1 MKTTV
6 QLGMLAILVEAN
18 DYKELVR
25 QAWAIYR
32 LNQAIHQEGLPM
44 DEFMPYAESGADGN
58 EYRGFVHVPTG
69 KRIKLGLQKEGNG
82 GEWFPR
88 PKGSDHYKGLESW
101 NDAGDTSRQ
110 LPAHE
115 EKPKVGGKAK
125 ASRSSG
131 DGASTPPPQ
140 AEPTMDEK
148 VSGAKSFLDAA
159 KDSTPE
165 NWMKAIGRTETK
177 IGAWPVSY
185 RDQIYEHINKLCL
198 LRGEELM
205 YEPAQADGDLPF

>member
-44 DEFMPYAESGADGN
+44 EEFMPYAESGADGN

-69 KRIKLGLQKEGNG
+69 KRIKLGQQKDGTG

-88 PKGSDHYKGLESW
+88 PKGSDHYKGLETW

-110 LPAHE
+110 LPAHD
-115 EKPKVGGKAK
+115 EKPRVSGKAK
-125 ASRSSG
+125 GNTRPAGG
-131 DGASTPPPQ
+131 DGASREAAPESADAGQLITEMMKDLIANKGDAGTLADALGRWEKPLSRLTGSA
-140 AEPTMDEK
+140 AET
-148 VSGAKSFLDAA
+148 AKN
-159 KDSTPE
+159 
-165 NWMKAIGRTETK
+165 NWSRFDRIR
-177 IGAWPVSY
+177 
-185 RDQIYEHINKLCL
+185 Q
-198 LRGEELM
+198 
-205 YEPAQADGDLPF
+205 DLESQMA